1 MNLFIDFTV
10 IAILIAGIWQFRSPQ
25 TAKNGNL
32 TAAFA
37 LFLAFV
43 LILYR
48 NGIMDVSTVVI
59 SLIVGSLAGYALA
72 RVVTMIQVPAMVAFQ
87 HGCGGVAAFL
97 VALVELSRTTID
109 LSLISEI
116 SGVLGLAIGSLT
128 FSGSMIASAK
138 LAGKMRQ
145 APQVL
150 KKHNLYVIINLV
162 AIVVVGALSLMAPH
176 GFALVLF
183 VVEILLGACF
193 GTLVA
198 MRIGGAD
205 MPVLISSLNAT
216 AGVAASLC
224 GMVFENQLLI
234 AFGATV
240 AASGSILTY
249 VMCKAMNRKL
259 AGVIFPDY
267 KAKQTGSQTPGQDSP
282 VPEQPAPSTAQPV
295 ESSTAAAV
303 VENEKAAAVRA
314 IKDAQRI
321 IIVPGYGMALA
332 KAQTEV
338 ATLANELIAMGKDV
352 KYAIHPVAGRMPGH
366 MNVLLAEA
374 GVDYDMLVE
383 MEVIN
388 DEFHGTDLVLV
399 VGSCDVVNPAAIMVE
414 GTPISGMPILK
425 AHEAKTVVCCN
436 FDRNP
441 GYSGVENSL
450 YDKDN
455 CIMLEGDAKQTV
467 QYLLNNL
474 TSEPADAPAID
485 KSMPDSVYTTAISI
499 LKEAKRVIIVPGYGM
514 ALAKAQEDV
523 AKLAEDLTH
532 MGADVKYAIHPVA
545 GRMPGHMNVLLAEAG
560 VDYDMLVEMDA
571 INPEFE
577 ATDLVLVVGACDVVN
592 PAAMEVEGTPISGMP
607 ILMAHKSKNVICCNF
622 DRNPGYSGVE
632 NSLYDQDNCIM
643 LEGDAKQ
650 TVQKLQKALATNT
663 ISDAPAPL
671 IGTGG
676 VDTISEA
683 ILVLAAAKSVVIIP
697 GYGMALAKA
706 QLKLVEVVSLLEER
720 GASVKYAIHPV
731 AGRMPGHMNVLLA
744 EADVDY
750 EALLEMEEVNPL
762 FSSTDVAM
770 VVGAC
775 DVVNPAAIET
785 EGTPISGMP
794 ILLAQEAKNVIV
806 CNYDRNPGYS
816 GVPNPLYDNS
826 KTILLTGDAKETIGN
841 LYGKLRNIDIAPGTA
856 SKSEWENSTTAKE
869 FALG

>member
-10 IAILIAGIWQFRSPQ
+10 IAILIAGIWQFRSPK

-138 LAGKMRQ
+138 LAGKMQQ

-150 KKHNLYVIINLV
+150 NKHNLYVTLNLV
-162 AIVVVGALSLMAPH
+162 AIVVVGTLSLMVPH

-183 VVEILLGACF
+183 VLEILLGACF
-193 GTLVA
+193 GILVA

-224 GMVFENQLLI
+224 GMIIENQLLI

-267 KAKQTGSQTPGQDSP
+267 KAKKTGTQSPAQDSP
-282 VPEQPAPSTAQPV
+282 APEQPAPPAAQPV

-314 IKDAQRI
+314 IKKAQRI

-338 ATLANELIAMGKDV
+338 ATLANELIAKGKDV
-352 KYAIHPVAGRMPGH
+352 RYAIHPVAGRMPGH

-388 DEFHGTDLVLV
+388 EEFHGTDLVLV

-450 YDKDN
+450 YD
-455 CIMLEGDAKQTV
+455 
-467 QYLLNNL
+467 
-474 TSEPADAPAID
+474 
-485 KSMPDSVYTTAISI
+485 
-499 LKEAKRVIIVPGYGM
+499 
-514 ALAKAQEDV
+514 
-523 AKLAEDLTH
+523 
-532 MGADVKYAIHPVA
+532 
-545 GRMPGHMNVLLAEAG
+545 
-560 VDYDMLVEMDA
+560 
-571 INPEFE
+571 
-577 ATDLVLVVGACDVVN
+577 
-592 PAAMEVEGTPISGMP
+592 
-607 ILMAHKSKNVICCNF
+607 
-622 DRNPGYSGVE
+622 
-632 NSLYDQDNCIM
+632 QDNCIM

-650 TVQKLQKALATNT
+650 TVQELQKALATDTT
-663 ISDAPAPL
+663 IEAPAPL
-671 IGTGG
+671 TGTGG

-683 ILVLAAAKSVVIIP
+683 IRVLAAAKSVVIIP

-720 GASVKYAIHPV
+720 GTSVKYAIHPV

-856 SKSEWENSTTAKE
+856 NESEWENSTTAKE

>member
-10 IAILIAGIWQFRSPQ
+10 IAILIAGIRQFRLPH
-25 TAKNGNL
+25 TAKVGNL

-48 NGIMDVSTVVI
+48 NGIVDVSTVVI
-59 SLIVGSLAGYALA
+59 SLIIGSLAGYALA

-150 KKHNLYVIINLV
+150 DKHNVYVIINLV
-162 AIVVVGALSLMAPH
+162 AIVVVGALSLMVPH
-176 GFALVLF
+176 CFALVLF
-183 VVEILLGACF
+183 ILEILLGACF
-193 GTLVA
+193 GILVA

-224 GMVFENQLLI
+224 GMIIENQLLI

-259 AGVIFPDY
+259 GKVIFPDY
-267 KAKQTGSQTPGQDSP
+267 KPKKAGLQTPAKDSAASVQP
-282 VPEQPAPSTAQPV
+282 VSGAIQPV
-295 ESSTAAAV
+295 EKPTAALV
-303 VENEKAAAVRA
+303 VENDQAAATRA
-314 IKDAQRI
+314 IKEADRI

-332 KAQTEV
+332 KAGAEV

-383 MEVIN
+383 MDAIN
-388 DEFHGTDLVLV
+388 EEFHKTDLVLV
-399 VGSCDVVNPAAIMVE
+399 VGSCDVVNPAAIKVE

-425 AHEAKTVVCCN
+425 AHESKQVICCN
-436 FDRNP
+436 FDRKP

-450 YDKDN
+450 YDQKN
-455 CIMLEGDAKQTV
+455 CIMLEGDAKKTV
-467 QYLLNNL
+467 AILLNTL
-474 TSEPADAPAID
+474 ISEPIAASAADTPVAD
-485 KSMPDSVYTTAISI
+485 TSYTKASNI
-499 LKEAKRVIIVPGYGM
+499 LKAAKQVIIVPGYGM

-523 AKLAEDLTH
+523 ANLAEDLTN

-560 VDYDMLVEMDA
+560 VDYDMLVEMDV
-571 INPEFE
+571 INAEFE

-592 PAAMEVEGTPISGMP
+592 PSAIEVEGTPISGMP
-607 ILMAHKSKNVICCNF
+607 IIMAHKAKNVICCNF
-622 DRNPGYSGVE
+622 DRNPGYSGVD
-632 NSLYDQDNCIM
+632 NSLYDQDNTLL
-643 LEGDAKQ
+643 LEGDAKK
-650 TVQKLQKALATNT
+650 TVQELRKALTAETIAESTVETPATSVNPE
-663 ISDAPAPL
+663 A
-671 IGTGG
+671 
-676 VDTISEA
+676 VDTISKAAE
-683 ILVLAAAKSVVIIP
+683 VLTGAKNVVIIP

-706 QLKLVEVVSLLEER
+706 QFKLVEMVSLLEER
-720 GASVKYAIHPV
+720 GVNVKYAIHPV

-744 EADVDY
+744 EADVEY
-750 EALLEMEEVNPL
+750 ENLLEMDDVNPM
-762 FSSTDVAM
+762 FRETDVAI

-775 DVVNPAAIET
+775 DVVNPAAIES

-794 ILLAQEAKNVIV
+794 ILLAQDAKHIIV
-806 CNYDRNPGYS
+806 CNFDTSPGYS
-816 GVPNPLYDNS
+816 GVPNPLYNNS
-826 KTILLTGDAKETIGN
+826 KTILLTGDAKETIIN
-841 LYGKLRNIDIAPGTA
+841 LYAVLQKNDV
-856 SKSEWENSTTAKE
+856 
-869 FALG
+869 

>member
-1 MNLFIDFTV
+1 MNLVIDFTV
-10 IAILIAGIWQFRSPQ
+10 IAILIAGIWQFRLPH

-43 LILYR
+43 LVLYR
-48 NGIMDVSTVVI
+48 NGIVDAGTVVI
-59 SLIVGSLAGYALA
+59 SLLVGSLAGYALA
-72 RVVTMIQVPAMVAFQ
+72 RRVNMIQVPAMVAFQ

-97 VALVELSRTTID
+97 VALVELSRTGHA
-109 LSLISEI
+109 LSLVSEI
-116 SGVLGLAIGSLT
+116 SGVLCLAIGSLT

-150 KKHNLYVIINLV
+150 DNHNLYVIINLV
-162 AIVVVGALSLMAPH
+162 AIVVVGALSLMVSH
-176 GFALVLF
+176 GLALVLF
-183 VVEILLGACF
+183 TLVILLGASF
-193 GTLVA
+193 GILVA

-224 GMVFENQLLI
+224 GMIIENQLLI

-249 VMCKAMNRKL
+249 VMCKAMNRRLSK
-259 AGVIFPDY
+259 VIFPDY
-267 KAKQTGSQTPGQDSP
+267 KPNKTASDTPAKDTVIPT
-282 VPEQPAPSTAQPV
+282 QPASATSPTAFDNQ
-295 ESSTAAAV
+295 TAAA
-303 VENEKAAAVRA
+303 RA
-314 IKDAQRI
+314 LQDAERI

-338 ATLANELIAMGKDV
+338 ATLASELMAMGKDV

-388 DEFHGTDLVLV
+388 PEFHATDLVLV
-399 VGSCDVVNPAAIMVE
+399 VGSCDVVNPAAIKVE
-414 GTPISGMPILK
+414 RTPISGMPILK
-425 AHEAKTVVCCN
+425 AHEANKVVCCN
-436 FDRNP
+436 FDRKP

-450 YDKDN
+450 YDQDN

-467 QYLLNNL
+467 QGLIDALSSKPTPE
-474 TSEPADAPAID
+474 TSKEPIADGDYARADAALR
-485 KSMPDSVYTTAISI
+485 T
-499 LKEAKRVIIVPGYGM
+499 AKRIIIVPGYGM

-523 AKLAEDLTH
+523 ASLASELIT
-532 MGADVKYAIHPVA
+532 MGKDVKYAIHPVA

-560 VDYDMLVEMDA
+560 VDYDMLVEMET
-571 INPEFE
+571 INPEFD

-592 PAAMEVEGTPISGMP
+592 PSAIEVEGTPISGMP
-607 ILMAHKSKNVICCNF
+607 ILMAHKAKTVICCNF

-632 NSLYDQDNCIM
+632 NSLYSQDNAVL
-643 LEGDAKQ
+643 LEGDAKKSI
-650 TVQKLQKALATNT
+650 QKLQKMLVAKTTSQESAPSTTLVAVDAT
-663 ISDAPAPL
+663 SKSVAA
-671 IGTGG
+671 
-676 VDTISEA
+676 
-683 ILVLAAAKSVVIIP
+683 LAAAKSVVIIP

-706 QLKLVEVVSLLEER
+706 QFKLVELVSLLEQR
-720 GASVKYAIHPV
+720 GVSVKYAIHPV

-744 EADVDY
+744 EAEVEY
-750 EALLEMEEVNPL
+750 ENLLEMDDVNPL
-762 FSSTDVAM
+762 FGETDVAI

-775 DVVNPAAIET
+775 DVVNPAAIEI

-794 ILLAQEAKNVIV
+794 ILLAQDAKRIIV
-806 CNYDRNPGYS
+806 CNLDTRPGYS
-816 GVPNPLYDNS
+816 GVPNPLYDAN
-826 KTILLTGDAKETIGN
+826 KTVLLTGDAGETISN
-841 LYGKLRNIDIAPGTA
+841 LHAALRNIVG
-856 SKSEWENSTTAKE
+856 
-869 FALG
+869 